1 MFLLWP
7 ECRLKC
13 RSPKHDF
20 YKDIDFMQLYA
31 TNKNNGFHLVGP
43 LTPSSDNICLSL
55 SLSHIG
61 PRTALA
67 KCSSSGLVEE
77 FRGALQIDSMGATVW
92 PAVGW
97 SPMASCG
104 TVRATP
110 DGLRATKH
118 APRSWGSTF
127 QGTGCGGWAGLAGRS
142 FRVKF
147 VVY

>member
-1 MFLLWP
+1 MIFTRILISCNFTQRKKQWFSFGWP
-7 ECRLKC
+7 SNSFQRQ
-13 RSPKHDF
+13 
-20 YKDIDFMQLYA
+20 Y
-31 TNKNNGFHLVGP
+31 
-43 LTPSSDNICLSL
+43 LSL

-67 KCSSSGLVEE
+67 KWGSSGLVEE
-77 FRGALQIDSMGATVW
+77 FRGALQIDSVGATVW

-118 APRSWGSTF
+118 APRSRGSTF
-127 QGTGCGGWAGLAGRS
+127 QGTGCGGWAGLVGRR
-142 FRVKF
+142 FRVKLF
-147 VVY
+147 VLLSKIISLGLPGASWGQV